1 MITGTLC
8 LLALIVA
15 LAPPGLC
22 RPVHLDIGSGQA
34 DADRNALETVT
45 DFATDSSQLLET
57 PEDSE
62 LSSSGRMTCRSW
74 TAAAAPPA
82 YSTCASSTPSICN
95 AHDLCYRC
103 RINWGLGTAWCDA
116 MLLRRC
122 KDVCHANWP
131 NWWDWWHRG
140 FCQGTCDT
148 MNVGLTWYSVR
159 ANNERSERRSN
170 DCWPSWRP
178 YLERPFSVGK
188 PSNRCNNMASC

>member
-1 MITGTLC
+1 MPAKTQAPCQSFSPKHLPIYLPTC
-8 LLALIVA
+8 ERNCDLLPSLPSS
-15 LAPPGLC
+15 LPP
-22 RPVHLDIGSGQA
+22 
-34 DADRNALETVT
+34 
-45 DFATDSSQLLET
+45 
-57 PEDSE
+57 
-62 LSSSGRMTCRSW
+62 RMTCRSW

-140 FCQGTCDT
+140 FCQVRRERNVIHALTC
-148 MNVGLTWYSVR
+148 GKYGVR
-159 ANNERSERRSN
+159 
-170 DCWPSWRP
+170 
-178 YLERPFSVGK
+178 
-188 PSNRCNNMASC
+188 